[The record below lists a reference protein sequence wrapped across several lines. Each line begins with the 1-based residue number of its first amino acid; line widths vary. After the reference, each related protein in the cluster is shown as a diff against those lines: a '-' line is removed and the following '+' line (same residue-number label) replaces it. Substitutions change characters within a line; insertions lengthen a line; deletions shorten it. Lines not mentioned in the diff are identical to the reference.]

1 MTRKV
6 LSARVIEIRRLNDEL
21 RQIHKGG
28 RVLLSAGIAALSQ
41 LEIAAI
47 LTAVAAFDA
56 FTTDSDP
63 HGEHDCALFD
73 WQEHRIMFK
82 IDYYDLSLQYHSDD
96 PADPK
101 ITTRVMTVMFAS
113 EY

>member
-1 MTRKV
+1 M
-6 LSARVIEIRRLNDEL
+6 
-21 RQIHKGG
+21 
-28 RVLLSAGIAALSQ
+28 SAGITDLGQREAAQVL
-41 LEIAAI
+41 A
-47 LTAVAAFDA
+47 AVANFDD
-56 FTTDSDP
+56 FTEDNDP

-82 IDYYDLSLQYHSDD
+82 IDYYDPSLQYHSGD
-96 PADPK
+96 PADPT